1 MDLFDIV
8 AARVGS
14 TGGSSVVIDQHYS
27 PESQNAQSGIAV
39 AEALETIVKDLEE
52 IPLETVDKWEYNK
65 FYKNVTANMSLRHQY
80 VFNDGTSQTMGE
92 LLPISI
98 VTKSKENIFDTTHGS
113 YDIDIVYNF
122 DGQKVREWKINPKNK
137 TIVLNEFVPIDKS
150 QAITE
155 ISNTATNNQYPTA
168 LAVKNYVDT
177 VIGGIE
183 NGSY

>member
-14 TGGSSVVIDQHYS
+14 SGGSS
-27 PESQNAQSGIAV
+27 
-39 AEALETIVKDLEE
+39 KDLEQ
-52 IPLETVDKWEYNK
+52 ISPVDTVDKWEYNK
-65 FYKNVTANMSLRHQY
+65 FYKNINPEWLVYYDY
-80 VFNDGTSQTMGE
+80 VFDDGTSQTMGV

-98 VTKSKENIFDTTHGS
+98 VVKYKEEVTVPGGKYNQ
-113 YDIDIVYNF
+113 DIVYNF
-122 DGQKVREWKINPKNK
+122 DGQKVRQWTIDTLNK
-137 TIVLNEFVPIDKS
+137 TIVLNEFVPIDESK
-150 QAITE
+150 AVTE
-155 ISNTATNNQYPTA
+155 ISGTVTNNQYPTA